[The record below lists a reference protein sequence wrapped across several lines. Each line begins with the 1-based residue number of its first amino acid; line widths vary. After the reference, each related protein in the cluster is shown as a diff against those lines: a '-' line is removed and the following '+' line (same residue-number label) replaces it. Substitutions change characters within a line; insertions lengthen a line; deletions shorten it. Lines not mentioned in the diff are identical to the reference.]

1 MTFCLRLLGHC
12 ITILSLMLLFL
23 PACGTEDAGGDNSQD
38 QPVIRG
44 EASVESIEIL
54 ILESFPVQ
62 VRVRVR
68 GNLPDGCTKIDRISR
83 GSNLEDYTL
92 WVEITTIRPRDRACT
107 EALVSFEEI
116 VPLDVYGLP
125 AGTYTVDVN
134 GVTDTF
140 TLSVDN
146 VPQQSSTGKSP
157 KG

>member
-1 MTFCLRLLGHC
+1 MTVRLRLLGHC

-23 PACGTEDAGGDNSQD
+23 TACGAEDVGGDNSQD

-44 EASVESIEIL
+44 KASVESIEVF

-62 VRVRVR
+62 VRVRVK
-68 GNLPDGCTKIDRISR
+68 GNLPDGCTKIDQINK

-92 WVEITTIRPRDRACT
+92 WVEITTIRPKDRACT
-107 EALVSFEEI
+107 EALVPFEET
-116 VPLDVYGLP
+116 VSLDVYGLP

-146 VPQQSSTGKSP
+146 VL
-157 KG
+157 